1 MPDLNLSDAERK
13 ENAMTNTCELC
24 GRLEGEFDDPT
35 FDVSR
40 VIPAAR
46 ATARPLRICELC
58 AKTNIETEMMRLGQ
72 TVN

>member
-1 MPDLNLSDAERK
+1 MKDI
-13 ENAMTNTCELC
+13 CELC
-24 GRLEGEFDDPT
+24 GRFDAEMEDPT
-35 FDVSR
+35 FDAGRMVS
-40 VIPAAR
+40 AGR